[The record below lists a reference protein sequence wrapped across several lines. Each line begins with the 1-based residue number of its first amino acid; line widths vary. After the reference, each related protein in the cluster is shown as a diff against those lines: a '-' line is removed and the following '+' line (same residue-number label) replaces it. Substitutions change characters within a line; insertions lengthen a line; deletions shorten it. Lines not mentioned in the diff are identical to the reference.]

1 MNIRN
6 QIILLFLLT
15 VFSCNSNVEKK
26 GMDPVDL
33 KVAALLEKMTLQ
45 EKIGQMNQ
53 YNGFWDITGPP
64 PEDGTAKDKYQQ
76 IKDGKVGSMLNILGA
91 KNTREMQKLA
101 VDNSRLGIP
110 LLFAYDVI
118 HGYKTIMP
126 IPLGESAS
134 WDLEAIE
141 LSARIAGRESAAAGI
156 HWTFAPMVDVSRDA
170 RWGRVMEGSG
180 EDPFLSSAIAV
191 ARVKGFQGE
200 DLSSVNTIA
209 ACLKHFAAYG
219 FSESGRDY
227 NTVDISEITLRNIVL
242 PPFKAGI
249 DAGAATV
256 MNSFNELNGIPATSN
271 SYLQRDILK
280 GEWDYSGLVVSDWNS
295 IGEIVNHGQAA
306 TLKDAARLSVIAG
319 SDMDMEASAYVN
331 HLADL
336 VVSGEVDEKLIDD
349 AVRRIL
355 RLKYNLGLFD
365 DPYKYCNE
373 ELEKNEILSKENL
386 EASRDIARKSIVL
399 LKNESNILPLSKNKK
414 IAVIGPLADDKDS
427 PIGSW
432 RGQGV
437 TNSAVSLL
445 EGIRKAVDN
454 KSNIS
459 YAKGCDLVIGE
470 TSFIYE
476 LNINQN
482 DPTGISEAVQLAE
495 TSDVVILV
503 LGENGFQT
511 GEGRSQADI
520 GLAGVQEELMK
531 AIVKANSNTILVLMN
546 GRPLAI
552 PWAAE
557 NIPAIVEAW
566 HLGSEAG
573 NAIADV
579 LFGDYNPSGKL
590 PVSFPRH
597 EGQIPIYYNHKN
609 TGRPSSASNMVF
621 WSHYTDMENSPLF
634 PFGYGLSYT
643 QFEYS
648 NISVDATTLDKNGS
662 IKLNVDVKNIG
673 ETDGDEIVQFYIQDV
688 VSSITRPIKELKG
701 FEKISLKSGET
712 KTVSFTIDKETLQ
725 YYGYNGWETESGEFK
740 LFIGGN
746 SVDLLETSIVFK

>member
-33 KVAALLEKMTLQ
+33 KVEALLEKMTLQ

-373 ELEKNEILSKENL
+373 ELEKSEILSKENL

-609 TGRPSSASNMVF
+609 TGRPSTAPNMVF

>member
-33 KVAALLEKMTLQ
+33 KVEALLEKMTLQ

-609 TGRPSSASNMVF
+609 TGRPSTAPNMVF

>member
-33 KVAALLEKMTLQ
+33 KVEALLEKMTLQ

-200 DLSSVNTIA
+200 YLSSVKTIA
-209 ACLKHFAAYG
+209 ACMKHFAAYG

-295 IGEIVNHGQAA
+295 IGEIVIHGQAA

-609 TGRPSSASNMVF
+609 TGRPSTAPNMVF

-634 PFGYGLSYT
+634 TFGYGLSYT

>member
-33 KVAALLEKMTLQ
+33 KVEALLEKMTLQ

-209 ACLKHFAAYG
+209 ACMKHFAAYG

-295 IGEIVNHGQAA
+295 IGEIVIHGQAA

-373 ELEKNEILSKENL
+373 ELEKSEILSKENL

-609 TGRPSSASNMVF
+609 TGRPSTAPNMVF

-634 PFGYGLSYT
+634 TFGYGLSYT

-701 FEKISLKSGET
+701 FEKISLTSGET